1 MDLNV
6 VFFFQVGFTM
16 LLMAL
21 ATRWWL
27 MPRLRAMPV
36 HDALS
41 IVLFGG
47 AVRYM
52 GTILLVPSMAPG
64 IPADLVGAGGDVLCA
79 VIATAAILANRA
91 ASPAGKPLAWA
102 YVVFGGLDLVVTF
115 LKGLQSGMW
124 THLAAGWTF
133 VVAIFPAIVIA
144 LVLTVVLLVRPHAA
158 PARAV
163 ATSG

>member
-1 MDLNV
+1 MVDLNV

-27 MPRLRAMPV
+27 MPRLRKLPL

-41 IVLFGG
+41 IVLFAG
-47 AVRYM
+47 AIRFM

-64 IPADLVGAGGDVLCA
+64 VPADLVGAAGDVVCA
-79 VIATAAILANRA
+79 SIATAGILANHA

-102 YVVFGGLDLVVTF
+102 YVVVGGADLVVTF
-115 LKGLQSGMW
+115 LKGLQSGLW

-133 VVAIFPAIVIA
+133 VVAVFPAIVIG
-144 LVLTVVLLVRPHAA
+144 LVLTVVLLVRPTAGG
-158 PARAV
+158 
-163 ATSG
+163 SSSS